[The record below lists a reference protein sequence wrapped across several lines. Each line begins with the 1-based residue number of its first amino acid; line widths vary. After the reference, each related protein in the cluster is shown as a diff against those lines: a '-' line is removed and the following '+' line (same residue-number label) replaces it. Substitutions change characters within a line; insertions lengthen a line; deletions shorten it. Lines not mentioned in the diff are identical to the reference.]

1 MATTASNEELSQ
13 AILQQVEYGA
23 YPESENVASA
33 EIPPAA
39 LPALLDAVD
48 KAREG
53 VQVYTIMSEIQYSI
67 LTLPIGRTSPAQ
79 PPIGARH

>member
-39 LPALLDAVD
+39 LPALLDAVN

-53 VQVYTIMSEIQYSI
+53 VQVCAVMTGM
-67 LTLPIGRTSPAQ
+67 
-79 PPIGARH
+79 